1 MEISFSILKPVWL
14 ILIAFLA
21 DLLFGDPEGF
31 PHPVRGIGKMISVL
45 EGRLLGKQGEPS
57 PCPLPERERDKVRGK
72 WIKCLLNNGKR
83 INGVFL
89 FFLVTGTIGLG
100 TYLALKFSAK
110 LHPLLGTLC
119 WVYFGYTAL
128 AIKDLVVKAGAV
140 RKKLE
145 IESINEA
152 RQELSRIVGRDTEF
166 LDREQIITA
175 TVESIAESTNDGI
188 VAPLF
193 YLFIAGPVGAMV
205 YKAVNTL
212 DSMVGHQ
219 DEKYREF
226 GWFSAR
232 ADDVANFIPARICGF
247 LIAISAFVAH
257 GSIRNSLRITFRDG
271 PKHSSPNSG
280 ISEASM
286 AGALGIE
293 LGGPA
298 WYADKL
304 SLRPYL
310 GEERRTVTAERIREA
325 LDISLFASFLML
337 ILGVLV
343 RVCINP

>member
-1 MEISFSILKPVWL
+1 MLQPLSPVWL
-14 ILIAFLA
+14 VPVSFLA

-31 PHPVRGIGKMISVL
+31 PHPVRGIGKMIFVL
-45 EGRLLGKQGEPS
+45 ERKLLGTQKEK
-57 PCPLPERERDKVRGK
+57 R
-72 WIKCLLNNGKR
+72 KR

-89 FFLVTGTIGLG
+89 FFLVTGTVGSG
-100 TYLALKFSAK
+100 TYLALKLSAK

-119 WVYFGYTAL
+119 WIYFGYTAL
-128 AIKDLVVKAGAV
+128 AIKDLSVKAGAV

-145 IESINEA
+145 TGSINEA
-152 RQELSRIVGRDTEF
+152 RQELSRIVGRDTES

-232 ADDVANFIPARICGF
+232 ADDVANFIPARISGF
-247 LIAISAFVAH
+247 IIAVSAFVAQ
-257 GSIRNSLRITFRDG
+257 GNILYSLRITFRDG

-280 ISEASM
+280 ISEAAM
-286 AGALGIE
+286 AGALGIS

-298 WYADKL
+298 WYAGEF
-304 SLRPYL
+304 SPRPYL
-310 GEERRTVTAERIREA
+310 GETRRTVTAERIREA
-325 LDISLFASFLML
+325 LDISLFASFLAL
-337 ILGVLV
+337 ILGIL
-343 RVCINP
+343 IQTH